1 MSRSLHEQEFTS
13 QITLSSSYLTSSARL
28 PMYTLDTLIALYTWF
43 KKSLLFWVEFS
54 WRVSSRWARL
64 LVARIL
70 TMCWSGVYLG
80 DTCWAEK
87 TREHDMRGGRVL
99 DTTRPERDTTEDD
112 PLESERPR
120 ERPSPALEFLL
131 VPLEFLAT
139 RRQTVLGLPILRTT
153 EALSSRFEQVLN
165 GKQASLGGV
174 G

>member
-1 MSRSLHEQEFTS
+1 
-13 QITLSSSYLTSSARL
+13 
-28 PMYTLDTLIALYTWF
+28 MYTLDTLIALYTWF

-120 ERPSPALEFLL
+120 ESPSPALEFLL
-131 VPLEFLAT
+131 APLEFLAT

>member
-1 MSRSLHEQEFTS
+1 
-13 QITLSSSYLTSSARL
+13 
-28 PMYTLDTLIALYTWF
+28 
-43 KKSLLFWVEFS
+43 
-54 WRVSSRWARL
+54 
-64 LVARIL
+64 
-70 TMCWSGVYLG
+70 
-80 DTCWAEK
+80 
-87 TREHDMRGGRVL
+87 MRGRRVL
-99 DTTRPERDTTEDD
+99 DTTRPERDTTKDD

-139 RRQTVLGLPILRTT
+139 QRQTVLGLPILRTT